1 MNKKAQVTLETVFLL
16 IVFVAGFLAMYG
28 YLRKAIQGNWKTN
41 MDSFS
46 GGGQY
51 EEGVS
56 SEKDFGLQFISP
68 KIKVDIGVDNI
79 NEAEIP
85 TTQSGYLEIPNWGV
99 YKK

>member
-51 EEGVS
+51 EETKTDEFVS
-56 SEKDFGLQFISP
+56 DLQFISP

-79 NEAEIP
+79 TEAEIP
-85 TTQSGYLEIPNWGV
+85 ATQSGYLEIPNWGV